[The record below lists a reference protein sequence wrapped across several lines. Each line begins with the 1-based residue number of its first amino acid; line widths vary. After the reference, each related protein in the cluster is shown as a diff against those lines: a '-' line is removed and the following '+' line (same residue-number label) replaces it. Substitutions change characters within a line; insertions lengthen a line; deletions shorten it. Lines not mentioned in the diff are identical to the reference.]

1 MDKLKINKANGITL
15 IALVVT
21 IIVLLLL
28 AGISIQMLTGDNGI
42 LNRAGQAKTMT
53 DEAQVLENIKLAYN
67 NAQIGKYTN
76 SNENFANKIQ
86 EELEKTYGAGNAT
99 VTDNGDGTLTVTVN
113 GKIYDIDGD
122 GNVTKQGAS
131 IVVGEVTF
139 KDSNGDVITSK
150 IQGEGTVFVHFTASL
165 TGGSISSVT
174 ASGLTPSLT
183 NGEWVTEVTA
193 NGTYEFTIT
202 GTADGETKTTKKTV
216 TVNQFSSIPSGLK
229 IGSTVTYKPSGTST
243 WEAELCSSTKTPVN
257 DDVTLQTVASG
268 FVTSGNTNMS
278 ITNWKVLSIDED
290 NAKVEL
296 ISTAPSPGI
305 VYLGQAQGYNNAVY
319 LLNKACNELYGR
331 TITKGGAQ
339 YTIEGRNLNID
350 DIEKRMTD
358 TALATAHT
366 YGSTATWGNT
376 TNAYTSSNYY
386 PTIYAQEVD
395 SKINGNALTG
405 TLNLWTKQTTPI
417 HRNDGVS
424 ELQSDGTTTTSKTTT
439 DGKVKATA
447 SIQPKQTFWYKD
459 NTFMQTAFKATEE
472 EKENGINDGSNQTAN
487 YNLLMTNGSG
497 STATY
502 WLASRWVD
510 LDSSSCLFCVGMV
523 YGGDVAGQYTCK
535 SDGGTGFVSRALR
548 PVVSLSSKLISGTS
562 STGFTVEQN

>member
-76 SNENFANKIQ
+76 SNENFANKMQ
-86 EELEKTYGAGNAT
+86 EELEKTYGSGNAT

-139 KDSNGDVITSK
+139 KDSNGDEITSK
-150 IQGEGTVFVHFTASL
+150 IQGEGTVYIHFTASL

-202 GTADGETKTTKKTV
+202 GTADGETKTTTKTA

-229 IGSTVTYKPSGTST
+229 IGSTVTYKPSGTFT

-268 FVTSGNTNMS
+268 NVTSGNTDMS
-278 ITNWKVLSIDED
+278 ITSWKVLSIDKQNET
-290 NAKVEL
+290 VEL
-296 ISTAPSPGI
+296 ISTAPSPNT

-319 LLNKACNELYGR
+319 LLNKACDELYGG
-331 TITKGGAQ
+331 TITKGGNQ
-339 YTIEGRNLNID
+339 YTIEGRNLNIK
-350 DIEKRMTD
+350 DIEDRMTS
-358 TALATAHT
+358 TALASAHS
-366 YGSTATWGNT
+366 YGSTATYGHQ
-376 TNAYTSSNYY
+376 YTSAYSQAKSYY
-386 PTIYAQEVD
+386 PLIYAQEYNSV
-395 SKINGNALTG
+395 INGNTNTSS

-417 HRNDGVS
+417 HRTDSVS
-424 ELQSDGTTTTSKTTT
+424 EPQANGADPITKTATTSKP
-439 DGKVKATA
+439 GYVQATI
-447 SIQPKQTFWYKD
+447 SIQPKQTYWYED
-459 NTFMQTAFKATEE
+459 NNFMQTAFKAPIGLNET
-472 EKENGINDGSNQTAN
+472 DGTQNTN

-497 STATY
+497 NTATY
-502 WLASRWVD
+502 WLASRCVYI
-510 LDSSSCLFCVGMV
+510 DSSICGFYVSYVNNGYVNGYYVFRSGASADKSLF
-523 YGGDVAGQYTCK
+523 
-535 SDGGTGFVSRALR
+535 ALR
-548 PVVSLSSKLISGTS
+548 PVVSLSAELISPDGTN
-562 STGFTVEQN
+562 FKVEL